1 MPFNNEFVQ
10 IGEIMKNL
18 VLSVLTG
25 VLLHSAAQALEESNP
40 ALAEIVN
47 FRQYSATFASAGQP
61 TREQFQTIA
70 DNGVERVVYIAFTN
84 NPNALPDA
92 DQVVKG
98 LGREYMQ
105 VPVDFQNPL
114 PDEFYAF
121 ADAMERNKQKKTLL
135 HCQVNARATAFSFL
149 YRVIFE
155 DVAISE
161 AKADMNT
168 VWQPNEVWRDFIF
181 EVSFYEQSTFLV
193 KILPPYYR
201 CFNILKTSSRR
212 KCDGTTSFYICY
224 ICNSFFGL
232 YVCGGIKK

>member
-1 MPFNNEFVQ
+1 MPFNNEFVK
-10 IGEIMKNL
+10 IGEIMKNI
-18 VLSVLTG
+18 VLSVLAG
-25 VLLHSAAQALEESNP
+25 FVFSSAVQALEEPNP

-61 TREQFQTIA
+61 TREQFATIA
-70 DNGVERVVYIAFTN
+70 ENGFERVVYIAFTN

-98 LGREYMQ
+98 LGMEYMQ

-155 DVAISE
+155 DVALAE

-168 VWQPNEVWRDFIF
+168 VWQPNEVWR
-181 EVSFYEQSTFLV
+181 TLFLMSWRRMTLIQIARDAIGLYLHQGNRQKKRGAWHPV
-193 KILPPYYR
+193 FKAKPSINRLHPLDR
-201 CFNILKTSSRR
+201 CFSMSR
-212 KCDGTTSFYICY
+212 IP
-224 ICNSFFGL
+224 
-232 YVCGGIKK
+232 